1 MNLHQLKKET
11 YMVKTFFIICNSE
24 TKRLVLYS
32 QINLI
37 LDTKNWNIDQK
48 DIDEYEEKK
57 KDLIKQTQGKK
68 IPLTLF

>member
-1 MNLHQLKKET
+1 
-11 YMVKTFFIICNSE
+11 MVKTFFIICNSE
-24 TKRLVLYS
+24 TKRHVLYF